1 MICTRWHCLLLLTS
15 LSFTDCHTV
24 CPTSCLPYIHVC
36 PKCPFLWFAL
46 HGHFFMVCP
55 TSCLPY
61 IDWWPQNVSFVTS
74 GSPYFMF
81 ALSEMS
87 LPYVHVCPTGH
98 VALHGNF
105 FSSKWNICNFWF
117 ALLHVCPFW
126 EVIALPSCLPY
137 RKCCPTKCIFFNEF
151 KNFCKIC
158 HKCSRYLFVVHN
170 VSFVP
175 MVRIYY
181 S

>member
-1 MICTRWHCLLLLTS
+1 MEKENGSLGTNCRRMGWDTFEVGAYMIGTLFAL
-15 LSFTDCHTV
+15 
-24 CPTSCLPYIHVC
+24 PSCLPYIHVC

-61 IDWWPQNVSFVTS
+61 IDCCPTCQFLWSQNVSFVTSGLPYFMFALSKMSLPYACLPYRKCCPTWQFFFHPNETFVTS

-87 LPYVHVCPTGH
+87 LPYT
-98 VALHGNF
+98 
-105 FSSKWNICNFWF
+105 
-117 ALLHVCPFW
+117 
-126 EVIALPSCLPY
+126 CLPY

-151 KNFCKIC
+151 LKF
-158 HKCSRYLFVVHN
+158 L
-170 VSFVP
+170 
-175 MVRIYY
+175 
-181 S
+181 